1 MAIVI
6 DEVEAEVVPE
16 LRAAIARTESQDEAP
31 APEPAVVRRVLRR
44 LAVRAA
50 RVRAD

>member
-1 MAIVI
+1 MAVVI
-6 DEVEAEVVPE
+6 DEVDVEVVPE
-16 LRAAIARTESQDEAP
+16 LRTPIERPDSQEAAPSL
-31 APEPAVVRRVLRR
+31 EPIVVRRVLRR